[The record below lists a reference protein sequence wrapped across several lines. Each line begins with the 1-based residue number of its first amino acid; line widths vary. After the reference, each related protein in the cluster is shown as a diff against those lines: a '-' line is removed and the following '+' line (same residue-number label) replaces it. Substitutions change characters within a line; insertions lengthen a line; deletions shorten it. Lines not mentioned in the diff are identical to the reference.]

1 MSGFRNSHILKRRA
15 PLALLLSLAGC
26 SLLSKSTAPTE
37 TPAVAAPEPVGITIV
52 QGNDQ
57 VAQAGRQL
65 ATPLVLRVVDAF
77 GRGVPRQTASLIVAT
92 GGGVVDPATAV
103 SDTNGEMR
111 VRWTLGMA
119 TQSQTIQAT
128 VSGVPA
134 VAVNA
139 TALFPNQV
147 VLVQGGSQTG
157 KVALP
162 LKNDVVVRVVG
173 PGSLPMVGVVV
184 SFRVTEGGGALS
196 AQSATTNALG
206 EVAVKWTLGA
216 VAGPN
221 TLVATTGEL
230 AGVVVAAVAI
240 P

>member
-1 MSGFRNSHILKRRA
+1 MSRHTRIL
-15 PLALLLSLAGC
+15 LVTLVLSLSAC
-26 SLLSKSTAPTE
+26 SLLSKSTAPVE
-37 TPAVAAPEPVGITIV
+37 TTAAPVPTTITVV

-57 VAQAGRQL
+57 VAQAGRPL
-65 ATPLVLRVVDAF
+65 GTPLVLRVVDAF
-77 GRGVPRQTASLIVAT
+77 GKGVARQTASFIVAT

-111 VRWTLGMA
+111 VRWTLGTA
-119 TQSQTIQAT
+119 TQSQTIQAS
-128 VSGVPA
+128 VIAIPA
-134 VAVNA
+134 VAINA
-139 TALFPNQV
+139 TALFPIQV
-147 VLVQGGSQTG
+147 VLVQGGSQSG

-173 PGSLPMVGVVV
+173 PGNLPMVGVVV

-196 AQSATTNALG
+196 AQSVATNAVG
-206 EVAVKWTLGA
+206 EVAVKWTMGA
-216 VAGPN
+216 VPGPN

-230 AGVVVAAVAI
+230 AGAVVAAVAI